1 MPANSPIER
10 LHVAPPRDTLTPLP
24 IFSFRAISVG
34 PAKST
39 KMMFQCRLSCVW
51 AGSAAIASFGAS
63 SVHRQQ
69 DDMQRHNRDQVESTT
84 DSAEV
89 ARGLLAAR
97 RHAAGTSEAAQWGRL
112 V

>member
-1 MPANSPIER
+1 MSARSDR
-10 LHVAPPRDTLTPLP
+10 VRTLAPQRFDAVCPKATYAAQQNLL
-24 IFSFRAISVG
+24 
-34 PAKST
+34 
-39 KMMFQCRLSCVW
+39 MMFQCRLSCVW